1 MCTCRL
7 EREWVGL
14 KEGATTSREGD
25 WGPGVAEREGIWERE
40 GEAMAIRG
48 KLVERALLLY
58 WDTFRI
64 CYCPIISR
72 HRPNTTTFPYSRT
85 TRFRFQGTTNIPREL
100 STARPLASS
109 QSPLTLGGTHR
120 LA

>member
-48 KLVERALLLY
+48 KLGRGCFTVLGHIPYMLLP
-58 WDTFRI
+58 D
-64 CYCPIISR
+64 
-72 HRPNTTTFPYSRT
+72 
-85 TRFRFQGTTNIPREL
+85 NIP
-100 STARPLASS
+100 TP
-109 QSPLTLGGTHR
+109 P
-120 LA
+120 